1 MKEISYICN
10 NNSDLIACQEFLIK
24 QGFRFNA
31 GILTEDWFIKKHFG
45 KEKAMNKL
53 RKGGWGNRTGT
64 SGSCIEGFPIVI
76 HLHPLSHPAL
86 GWDFYDII
94 KNRTYNFVV
103 YRNRKDKIKKI
114 LCLE

>member
-10 NNSDLIACQEFLIK
+10 NNSDLIACQKFLIK

-31 GILTEDWFIKKHFG
+31 GILTEDWFIKK
-45 KEKAMNKL
+45 
-53 RKGGWGNRTGT
+53 RKGGWGNRTAS